1 MLLPKRCRRRSTS
14 NEVCKVSLYAS
25 VSDHCALTDQLPESS
40 NKTWSQNG
48 EPNTSTTRSI
58 EPHRTNREYVH
69 NVANHPSLLQIGKK
83 KVKAVARA
91 LKNISQTPKTPGRQ
105 LPSNLLSN
113 AFQSPIRNQTSLHS
127 PSTQT
132 APEYRASNL
141 TSYGSAKDTL
151 QGGPASSQF
160 GVNSPDG
167 EGSSEGSSEGQPASA
182 PVTIPRQF
190 AHETTNESENLWDSG
205 AITNYGSIIVSP
217 PSRNLRMGPPSL
229 ELPDPALSPNDE
241 NFPRHN
247 RAWRAS
253 RFNPFPHNTPPSQRL
268 DPKPR
273 DAYEVGKTSTPPKLD
288 SSQLLPKNR
297 NLFKLRR
304 TASTPGGG
312 LASSHPSRLR
322 RIFSTAGLESPQIND
337 MPLEAYKEY
346 DLRNAQYFTFLDNE
360 LEKIE
365 SFYKMKEAQAS
376 ERLQLL
382 RQQLHEMRD
391 RRLEEVRAEQLARE
405 RAKRDQERHAS
416 GPARCPTDQGN
427 NGHIRSLSA
436 ALRWMQPI
444 ENAVGVGPSR
454 IGNVTKS
461 LQQYGSPSG
470 PQAQYPPTP
479 ANRPDSWRDFAR
491 RPTHPDDVPYRAA
504 KRKLKLAL
512 QEFYRGLE
520 LLKSY
525 ALLNRTAF
533 RKINKKY
540 DKAVKA
546 RPTGRYMS
554 EKVNKAWF
562 VQSEVLEGQIVAVED
577 LYARYFERG
586 NHKVAVG
593 KLRSKSAKAGDFG
606 GSIFRNGLL
615 FAGGLVF
622 GMEGIVYGAEH
633 LNSPDPA
640 VSTYASYLLQV
651 SGKHVEC
658 WRSGC

>member
-1 MLLPKRCRRRSTS
+1 M
-14 NEVCKVSLYAS
+14 
-25 VSDHCALTDQLPESS
+25 
-40 NKTWSQNG
+40 
-48 EPNTSTTRSI
+48 
-58 EPHRTNREYVH
+58 
-69 NVANHPSLLQIGKK
+69 GKK

-91 LKNISQTPKTPGRQ
+91 LKNVNQTPKTPGRQ

-113 AFQSPIRNQTSLHS
+113 GFRSPIRNHASLHNS
-127 PSTQT
+127 SAQT
-132 APEYRASNL
+132 TPEYRASNL

-151 QGGPASSQF
+151 QGGPASSQS
-160 GVNSPDG
+160 GVKSPDG
-167 EGSSEGSSEGQPASA
+167 EFSSEGSAEGQPASA
-182 PVTIPRQF
+182 PVAIARQS
-190 AHETTNESENLWDSG
+190 AHETINGSDTLWDSG
-205 AITNYGSIIVSP
+205 AVTNYGSFIASP
-217 PSRNLRMGPPSL
+217 PACNPRMGPPSL
-229 ELPDPALSPNDE
+229 ELPDPALSPNE
-241 NFPRHN
+241 EQFPRHN

-253 RFNPFPHNTPPSQRL
+253 RFNPFPHSTPPSQRI
-268 DPKPR
+268 DGKPG
-273 DAYEVGKTSTPPKLD
+273 DAYEVGKTHTPPKLD
-288 SSQLLPKNR
+288 SSHLLPKR
-297 NLFKLRR
+297 NAFKPRR
-304 TASTPGGG
+304 TFSTPGGG
-312 LASSHPSRLR
+312 SVTARPNRLR
-322 RIFSTAGLESPQIND
+322 RIFTTAGLESPQIND
-337 MPLEAYKEY
+337 VPLEAYREY
-346 DLRNAQYFTFLDNE
+346 DLRNSDYFIFLNKE

-382 RQQLHEMRD
+382 RQHLHEMRD

-416 GPARCPTDQGN
+416 GEAGAPN
-427 NGHIRSLSA
+427 NQWNGGHNRSISA

-454 IGNVTKS
+454 IGKVTKS
-461 LQQYGSPSG
+461 LQQHGSPSG

-479 ANRPDSWRDFAR
+479 NRPDSWRDFAR
-491 RPTHPDDVPYRAA
+491 RPKHLDDVPYRAA

-540 DKAVKA
+540 DKTVKA

-593 KLRSKSAKAGDFG
+593 KLRSKSARAGDFS

-615 FAGGLVF
+615 LAGGLVF
-622 GMEGIVYGAEH
+622 GIEGLVYGAEH
-633 LNSPDPA
+633 LNDPNPA
-640 VSTYASYLLQV
+640 VKMDASYLLQV
-651 SGKHVEC
+651 SGERFQC
-658 WRSGC
+658 WRSKY